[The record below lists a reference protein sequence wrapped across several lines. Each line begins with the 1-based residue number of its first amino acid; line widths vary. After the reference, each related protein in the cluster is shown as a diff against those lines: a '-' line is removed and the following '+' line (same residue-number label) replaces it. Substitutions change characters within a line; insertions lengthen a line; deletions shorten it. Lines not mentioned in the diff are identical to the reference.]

1 MKPSQKA
8 LDNGWGWVLGVSG
21 EECRVYSRPK
31 VDHAEILAEVADLLG
46 VTDPASVPATVRQL
60 RTEHRQ
66 ALASAATAWSA
77 VHNLVRL
84 DGAIPE
90 HRG

>member
-31 VDHAEILAEVADLLG
+31 VDPAAILQEVAELLG
-46 VTDPASVPATVRQL
+46 TDDLTRVPAVVRQL
-60 RTEHRQ
+60 QQDKRQ
-66 ALASAATAWSA
+66 AVASAATAWAA
-77 VHNLVRL
+77 VHNLTRL
-84 DGAIPE
+84 EGGEA
-90 HRG
+90 RA